1 MPTRKQSTETK
12 VFRQD
17 AFASSSE
24 YERGILGN
32 LLAARCQRLT
42 DREEIALMWWLQ
54 GISWAEGGLQAFAA
68 SFIESHLENF
78 CPPSFR
84 KLGVDRNRIYGPDE
98 IKTIRAPFD
107 NQGRHRLALRGE
119 RFLVD
124 WEIFDSRS
132 ETEEE
137 ALRHPE
143 AYSGRD
149 LIEIFVPSTGELV
162 DWIQN
167 ALVNPASVGLKTR
180 LGYFSEIYSAL
191 QTLRSKRGAEAG
203 GRLVQTAVTQQVF
216 EELDYALESKS
227 FVLIEGREGIGK
239 SEAARAW
246 AAMRPGLAVY
256 VALECGSD
264 ETTLYRAIARQIG
277 TSCTYARKA
286 VEVRMRV
293 QDALQPGQLML
304 VIDEAHFLWP
314 QSERSERTAPK
325 RLDWLRTALIDFG
338 VPVALISTP
347 QYFSR
352 QCDRFRKCGWNANQI
367 QRRLVRTASLPETLG
382 EADAVAVAQSYF
394 PGLSAREVR
403 RVAGVALLSIGYL
416 STIGHLRKRVDFL
429 ARRNPDAGELELV
442 GQAIQELGL
451 KIDGRPLVDSEASK
465 RAAQALQAIR
475 TARAGAQ
482 ETAPAR
488 SHRMNF
494 QPPLV
499 SSPA

>member
-1 MPTRKQSTETK
+1 MQTRRQSGETK

-17 AFASSSE
+17 AFASSPE
-24 YERGILGN
+24 YDRGILGN

-42 DREEIALMWWLQ
+42 DRDEIALMWWLQ
-54 GISWAEGGLQAFAA
+54 GVSWAEGGLQAFAGA
-68 SFIESHLENF
+68 FIESHLEEF

-84 KLGVDRNRIYGPDE
+84 KVGVDRNRVYGPEE
-98 IKTIRAPFD
+98 IRKIRAPLGHEM
-107 NQGRHRLALRGE
+107 QPRLALRGE
-119 RFLVD
+119 RMQAHWSLID
-124 WEIFDSRS
+124 PRT

-137 ALRHPE
+137 AQHHPE
-143 AYSGRD
+143 TYSGRD
-149 LIEIFVPSTGELV
+149 LIGIFVPSRGELV

-167 ALVNPASVGLKTR
+167 ALVNPASVGLKEGF
-180 LGYFSEIYSAL
+180 GYFTEIYSAL
-191 QTLRSKRGAEAG
+191 QAARAKRASEAAS
-203 GRLVQTAVTQQVF
+203 RLVPTAATRQVF

-246 AAMRPGLAVY
+246 VAKRPGLAVY

-338 VPVALISTP
+338 VSVALISTP
-347 QYFSR
+347 QYFSK

-367 QRRLVRTASLPETLG
+367 QRRLARMASLPEALG
-382 EADAVAVAQSYF
+382 EADAIAVAKSYF
-394 PGLSAREVR
+394 PGLSPCELK
-403 RVAGVALLSIGYL
+403 RVAGVALISIGYL

-429 ARRNPDAGELELV
+429 ARKNPNVEELELL
-442 GQAIQELGL
+442 GQAIEELGL
-451 KIDGRPLVDSEASK
+451 KVNGRPLVDSEASK
-465 RAAQALQAIR
+465 RAAQALQTIR
-475 TARAGAQ
+475 TARASAQ
-482 ETAPAR
+482 EVAPAR
-488 SHRMNF
+488 SHHVNF
-494 QPPLV
+494 QPPLIP
-499 SSPA
+499 SPA